1 MTPIGPA
8 RKIELS
14 HEILTLLSGRGITIG
29 DRVDIIEIVMNSL
42 LAKKR
47 QYDRRKK

>member
-1 MTPIGPA
+1 MTPITDI
-8 RKIELS
+8 RKTELA
-14 HEILTLLSGRGITIG
+14 HEVSSTLKNRGITLS
-29 DRVDIIEIVMNSL
+29 DRVDIIDIVMKSL